1 MFYAIAS
8 CYGFF
13 CALEEKKD
21 WEREKM
27 KKISSYV
34 LDHWYFYF
42 FAIFCMVIQ
51 VGLDMISPQ
60 ITKKIIDDVIGK
72 GQISIFTQL
81 LIMIFLIG
89 AGRCVFGYLKEY
101 TFDKISAR
109 IATDMRKRLFEH
121 IQGLS
126 IGFFNENNTGEI
138 MARVK
143 DDVDKIWSALGYI
156 SMLIIEVV
164 IHTTIILFCM
174 YHLNFKLFMIPVI
187 AMPLVGFLAIL
198 MEHKLGGIY
207 EEISEENA
215 VLNTVAQENLAGVRT
230 VKAFAREKFEITKF
244 LSHNKRYYD
253 LNMRQSKVLVKY
265 QPMFQ
270 MITKLLPIIAIVYG
284 GILVIQGEITLGT
297 LGAAAEYCNNIVW
310 PMEMLGW
317 LFNDLASAIASNNK
331 IQKIYDQKPQIEEV
345 KEPVR
350 LEEVK
355 GNIQFE
361 NVSFQIDDKY
371 ILKDITFEV
380 EAGKTIG
387 IMGATG
393 TGKTSIINL
402 LQRFYDVSEGKILLD
417 GVDIRQLCLKELRMN
432 IALVMQDVFLFS
444 DTITSNVK
452 LGKRNTVRNEEVKEA
467 LRESHAINFIEKMEN
482 QYETLIGERGV
493 GLSGGQKQ
501 RISIAR
507 AIAKK
512 MPILVLDDSTSALD
526 METEYKIQNNLNEL
540 QDVTKIIIAHR
551 ISAVRNADEIIVLE
565 KGRIAER
572 GKHEELLAMKGL
584 YYETYHAQYKEV
596 IGA

>member
-1 MFYAIAS
+1 
-8 CYGFF
+8 
-13 CALEEKKD
+13 
-21 WEREKM
+21 M
-27 KKISSYV
+27 KKISSYI
-34 LDHWYFYF
+34 LEHWYFYF
-42 FAIFCMVIQ
+42 IAIICMVFQ
-51 VGLDMISPQ
+51 VGLDMLSPQ
-60 ITKKIIDDVIGK
+60 LTKKIIDDVIGN
-72 GQISIFTQL
+72 GQIGILTQL
-81 LIMIFLIG
+81 LLMIFLIG
-89 AGRCVFGYLKEY
+89 AGRCVFGYIKEY
-101 TFDKISAR
+101 IFDKISAS
-109 IATDMRKRLFEH
+109 IASDMRKRLFHH

-174 YHLNFKLFMIPVI
+174 FHLNFKLFMIPVI
-187 AMPLVGFLAIL
+187 AMPVVGFLAIL
-198 MEHKLGGIY
+198 MENKLGGVY

-270 MITKLLPIIAIVYG
+270 MITKLLPIVAIVYG
-284 GILVIQGEITLGT
+284 GVLVINGEITLGT

-317 LFNDLASAIASNNK
+317 LFNDLASAIASNKK
-331 IQKIYDQKPQIEEV
+331 IKTIYNQKPQIVEE
-345 KEPVR
+345 ENPIT
-350 LEEVK
+350 LGEVK
-355 GNIQFE
+355 GNVKFE
-361 NVSFQIDDKY
+361 QVSLQIDKKY
-371 ILKDITFEV
+371 ILKDISFEV

-417 GVDIRQLCLKELRMN
+417 GVDIRKLSLKELRKN
-432 IALVMQDVFLFS
+432 ITLVMQDVFLFS
-444 DTITSNVK
+444 DTINSNVK
-452 LGKRNTVRNEEVKEA
+452 LGKKNRVRNDEVREA
-467 LRESHAINFIEKMEN
+467 LRESHATNFIEKMEN

-507 AIAKK
+507 ALAKR

-540 QDVTKIIIAHR
+540 DNVTKIIIAHR

-565 KGRIAER
+565 KGKIAER
-572 GKHEELLAMKGL
+572 GKHDELLAMKGL
-584 YYETYHAQYKEV
+584 YYKTFHAQYKEV
-596 IGA
+596 IRA